1 MSKKTDNSNNNPSE
15 EPSGGRPATADEQNQ
30 INEILTML
38 RNQNLNAS
46 SIPLNQDSNSAVTAT
61 ATASNGSGNGND
73 GVVGATAGNLIAE
86 NATGFVGNEE
96 GDDGR
101 KKHAFWD
108 TQVSMYHIYLY
119 FAV

>member
-15 EPSGGRPATADEQNQ
+15 EPSGGGRPATADEQNQ

-108 TQVSMYHIYLY
+108 TQVSMYLY